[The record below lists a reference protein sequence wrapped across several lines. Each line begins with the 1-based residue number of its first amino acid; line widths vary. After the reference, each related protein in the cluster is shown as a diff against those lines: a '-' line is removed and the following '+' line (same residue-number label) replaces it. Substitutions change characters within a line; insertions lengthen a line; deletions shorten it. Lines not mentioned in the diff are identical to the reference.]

1 MAARQR
7 LDKLM
12 AELGLAPS
20 REKAQAL
27 IMAGQV
33 IVDDHVVD
41 KPGKQVPSDAGI
53 RIRGETLPYVGRGG
67 LKLRRAL
74 DVFGVDVN
82 GLVALD
88 VGASTGGFTD
98 CLLQA
103 GAARV
108 FAVDVGYGQLAWKLR
123 QDPRVVSM
131 ERVNIRYLTPEQLG
145 SEPELAVIDA
155 SFISLSKV
163 LPATL
168 RLIKPGGRI
177 IALIKPQFE
186 VGKGEV
192 GKGGIV
198 RDPAA
203 HERAIEGVRQTALSL
218 GLTVAGLCDSPIT
231 GADGNREYLIL
242 LEATLNSIKE
252 ADVEQCIFCKIIRG
266 EIPSRKVYEDE
277 QLLVIE
283 DVAPKAPLHLLLIPK
298 RHFVNCLDMTG
309 QDEALVGSVFRKA
322 GEIARQKGYEVSGFR
337 VVQNNGAG
345 AGQSVFHIHFHL
357 LAGRE
362 FAWPPG

>member
-7 LDKLM
+7 LDRIM
-12 AELGLAPS
+12 VERGLAPS

-33 IVDDHVVD
+33 IVADHVVD
-41 KPGKQVPSDAGI
+41 KAGQQVSLDAEI
-53 RIRGETLPYVGRGG
+53 RIRGELLPYVSRGG
-67 LKLRRAL
+67 LKLKRAL
-74 DVFGVDVN
+74 DQFCVDVR
-82 GLVALD
+82 GLTALD

-108 FAVDVGYGQLAWKLR
+108 FAVDVGYGQLAWKLVN
-123 QDPRVVSM
+123 DPRVVSM
-131 ERVNIRYLTPEQLG
+131 ERTNIRHLEPDQLSG
-145 SEPELAVIDA
+145 VPDLAVIDA

-163 LPATL
+163 LPATVGL
-168 RLIKPGGRI
+168 VRPGGRI

-186 VGKGEV
+186 VGRGQV

-203 HERAIEGVRQTALSL
+203 HERAIEGVQQVARDL

-231 GADGNREYLIL
+231 GADGNREFLIL
-242 LEATLNSIKE
+242 LEMGAGVPE
-252 ADVEQCIFCKIIRG
+252 EVRVEDCIFCRIIRG
-266 EIPSRKVYEDE
+266 DIPSRKVFEDE
-277 QLLVIE
+277 RMLVVE
-283 DVAPKAPLHLLLIPK
+283 DVAPQAPLHLLLMPK
-298 RHFVNCLDMTG
+298 RHFVNCLDMAET
-309 QDEALVGSVFRKA
+309 DEELVGAIFRKA
-322 GEIARQKGYEVSGFR
+322 GEIARQKGYDASGFR

-357 LAGRE
+357 LAGRS